1 MILTRLQEV
10 LDSQREIK
18 ARLATPKPQYTE
30 DNVNGWLNPPAPVFK
45 RLPVWFVE
53 CREDLRLLGVDT
65 VCSKKDIQKAWHEA
79 IKTCHHDKV
88 GARGHELAADINS
101 AYNRVK
107 AVLEQYN
114 VE

>member
-1 MILTRLQEV
+1 MILMKLQEV

-18 ARLATPKPQYTE
+18 ARFATPKPQYTE

-45 RLPVWFVE
+45 RLPVWFIE
-53 CREDLRLLGVDT
+53 CQEDLRLLGVDT
-65 VCSKKDIQKAWHEA
+65 VCTRDDIRQAWYKALKA
-79 IKTCHHDKV
+79 CHPDKV
-88 GARGHELAADINS
+88 GARGHELAVDINS